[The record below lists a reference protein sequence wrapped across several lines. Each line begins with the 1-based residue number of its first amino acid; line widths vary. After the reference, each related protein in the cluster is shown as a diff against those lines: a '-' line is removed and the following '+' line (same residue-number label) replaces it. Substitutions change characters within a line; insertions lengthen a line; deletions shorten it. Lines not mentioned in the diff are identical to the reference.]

1 MESLHAAGLVA
12 TWDDAFYCREELDPV
27 AAAAA
32 GRLLL
37 TPGLL
42 RAAAEQDAAAVG
54 EAPEA
59 YVIRVLEQSVY
70 SLQSTEESDGLRR
83 VINHEGTRAALGV
96 LGMEAGKGMLMLLTG
111 SHSIGKSLMLA
122 KMAASLSVAEEGK
135 EGRSVLYVD
144 ARQYGTDL
152 TRGIIAALVKKP
164 TVFGRVLMEVPHLLT
179 SGLKAVVE
187 SVTPPVVAN
196 AINAEITKY
205 TTKDAAVP
213 SLAEVLGGF
222 FAACTSSGSF
232 PVIIIDEA
240 NVAFKALPGTE
251 AGARVLDELNLFTRV
266 SKQNLEASIVIATS
280 EHGLPFRLR
289 ALGFNTAFIGDTII
303 AEEVPPA
310 VMKDELTRKWGC
322 GEHLASALLSMYG
335 GHVLYA
341 SAAVRKLAT
350 ALVPAQLKGIAALSS
365 IDAAPAA
372 CLSDKTMAAA
382 GVPKEDWAAA
392 RADVTEALKA
402 LVLHG
407 SFPLE
412 SDEDKVAE
420 IISLANAG
428 IVIPSQ
434 GTASGVSPEAWRAR
448 TPSGEEPTHILV
460 PSSHIMRLLIARKVF
475 PPPI

>member
-1 MESLHAAGLVA
+1 MESLRRNGLVS
-12 TWDDAFYCREELDPV
+12 TWNDKYYGVELPDPV
-27 AAAAA
+27 AA

-37 TPGLL
+37 SPGLL
-42 RAAAEQDAAAVG
+42 WAAAEQDAAAVG
-54 EAPEA
+54 ESPAA
-59 YVIRVLEQSVY
+59 YLARVLVQSVS
-70 SLQSTEESDGLRR
+70 SLQSVEGDGLRR
-83 VINHEGTRAALGV
+83 VINHMGTLTALDVLGTRA
-96 LGMEAGKGMLMLLTG
+96 GKGKFMLLTG
-111 SHSIGKSLMLA
+111 SHSIGKSLMLV
-122 KMAASLSVAEEGK
+122 KMAAALSSAAKEEGV
-135 EGRSVLYVD
+135 EGRTVLYVD

-164 TVFGRVLMEVPHLLT
+164 TVFGRMLSALPHLLT
-179 SGLKAVVE
+179 SGLKAMIWAVA
-187 SVTPPVVAN
+187 PPEVAN
-196 AINAEITKY
+196 VINAMVDNHK
-205 TTKDAAVP
+205 TTGTAVP
-213 SLAEVLGGF
+213 SLSQVLGGF
-222 FAACTSSGSF
+222 FAACTSSGTF

-266 SKQNLEASIVIATS
+266 SKQNLEASIVLATS

-289 ALGFNTAFIGDTII
+289 ALGFNTAFIGKTII

-310 VMKDELTRKWGC
+310 VMKDELTRMWGC

-341 SAAVRKLAT
+341 SAAVRELAT
-350 ALVPAQLKGIAALSS
+350 AMQPAQLKGIAALSS
-365 IDAAPAA
+365 IISAPAA